1 MPKFTLPPL
10 YLPWND
16 ALRELGKFIPES
28 DLRDAQY
35 WVYYPKE
42 AKLQQ
47 HSVPSVQ
54 GPALHWLDVE
64 RLWPRIAGELYVES
78 LQPLRIEQQRSPA
91 RDTVRQQR
99 RKPETSAPAI
109 EPEPLPAKKQPTT
122 QQIRKHKLTDAINAR
137 LKTGHWPPP
146 WPKFCDDVR
155 SDLKVARDTY
165 GYSDKT
171 IQRIVPTLKI
181 RTLSGLS

>member
-122 QQIRKHKLTDAINAR
+122 Q
-137 LKTGHWPPP
+137 
-146 WPKFCDDVR
+146 
-155 SDLKVARDTY
+155 
-165 GYSDKT
+165 
-171 IQRIVPTLKI
+171 
-181 RTLSGLS
+181 